1 MDEKNKV
8 ISMMQRLERKKTK
21 TPEVLKS
28 AVGMSIRVDSASSL
42 TNTEFKDV
50 NLNKTGIS
58 QKINS
63 TNVLDMVERRI
74 DMLREDRREVR
85 RTILSEFIGASV
97 VVPEHGLCRVAIY
110 DISDTGI
117 AFDMG
122 LEMGQFRV
130 GEEVAMRV
138 YLNHSTY
145 FGFVLQVSNVRE
157 NLNEGTA
164 RFGAGFVKGSM
175 NDEALF
181 HFVKFIECVSASLHK
196 DTGDVIVSGLR
207 R

>member
-1 MDEKNKV
+1 MDEKNNV
-8 ISMMQRLERKKTK
+8 ISMMQRLKRKKIETN
-21 TPEVLKS
+21 EVLKP
-28 AVGMSIRVDSASSL
+28 AVGMSIRVDVQQGGVSSIERDTVSSASR
-42 TNTEFKDV
+42 T
-50 NLNKTGIS
+50 
-58 QKINS
+58 NS
-63 TNVLDMVERRI
+63 TNVLDMVERRVDI
-74 DMLREDRREVR
+74 LREDRRLVR

-97 VVPEHGLCRVAIY
+97 VVPEHGLCKVAIY
-110 DISDTGI
+110 DISDTGV

-157 NLNEGTA
+157 NLDEGTT
-164 RFGAGFVKGSM
+164 RFGAGFVKGSV

-196 DTGDVIVSGLR
+196 DTGDVVVSGLR